1 MQLFNYYIAKL
12 RHNKTVGI
20 ELGQEKRI
28 EKDLNHLLSQFSI
41 LISNESLLFSDLGS
55 YFTKKFG

>member
-20 ELGQEKRI
+20 ELGQEKQI
-28 EKDLNHLLSQFSI
+28 EN
-41 LISNESLLFSDLGS
+41 
-55 YFTKKFG
+55 